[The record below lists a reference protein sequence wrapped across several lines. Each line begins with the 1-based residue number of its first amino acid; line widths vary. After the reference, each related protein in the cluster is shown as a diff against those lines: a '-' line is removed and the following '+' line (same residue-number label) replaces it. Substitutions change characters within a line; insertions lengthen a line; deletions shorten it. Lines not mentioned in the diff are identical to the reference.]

1 MTKKELLK
9 GIEWLRNQGTGQI
22 NKVLVGPMADI
33 IINAD
38 KVKYKQVTSD
48 NYLYLRTDEQVG
60 AVSQINLGSLKDYE
74 ISRVYK
80 HYTTI
85 SEYKLILKS
94 NQKEFTIINTV
105 YDE

>member
-22 NKVLVGPMADI
+22 NKVLIGSMADI

-38 KVKYKQVTSD
+38 KVEYNQVTSD
-48 NYLYLRTDEQVG
+48 NYLYLRTDERVG

-85 SEYKLILKS
+85 SEYKIILKS
-94 NQKEFTIINTV
+94 DKKEITILNTV

>member
-9 GIEWLRNQGTGQI
+9 GLEWLRNQGTGQI
-22 NKVLVGPMADI
+22 DKVLVGPMANI

-38 KVKYKQVTSD
+38 EVEYNQITSD
-48 NYLYLRTDEQVG
+48 KYLYLRADEQVG
-60 AVSQINLGSLKDYE
+60 AVSQIKLGNLKDYE

-85 SEYKLILKS
+85 GEYKIILKS
-94 NQKEFTIINTV
+94 DKKEFTIINTV

>member
-9 GIEWLRNQGTGQI
+9 AIEWLRNQGTGQI

-33 IINAD
+33 IINED
-38 KVKYKQVTSD
+38 KVKYKELTSD
-48 NYLYLRTDEQVG
+48 NYLYLRKDEQVG

-85 SEYKLILKS
+85 SEYKIILKS
-94 NQKEFTIINTV
+94 DKKEITILNTV